1 MEMGKVMDDDIKKRE
16 LLFDVLRGFAIV
28 LVVFAHC
35 IQDGSGAAFRE
46 NALYFEDRLYQFIYS
61 FHMPLFMIVSGYLN
75 WESMKNAHNKKER
88 RMLLAR
94 RASALLAPI
103 FLWSAVDYVRILITN
118 YINGSSQPEALVFV
132 YFYLALT
139 NLWFLWAV
147 WWSFFVVYVMHYF
160 LRDNVIIYAAGFLVL
175 FIIPDGLGLG
185 SYKYMLPY
193 FISAFY
199 LHGYLQDKGHKLQK
213 MPKLWILAA
222 TGIAFAGLFVLYNE
236 ESFIYLTGYK
246 LIGRNV
252 VKQLWIDVYRMTI
265 GFVGS
270 AFFILLWQ
278 YLLGFVNK
286 MNVVRRT
293 NFSFQV
299 LRKLGVNSMGIYI
312 LSGYL
317 LVFVVQRFATTDTP
331 SYLRN
336 LLEAFVVI
344 SVSFLM
350 TIIMKKLPVLRKF
363 VGK

>member
-1 MEMGKVMDDDIKKRE
+1 MDKNNERE
-16 LLFDVLRGFAIV
+16 LLPDILRGFAII
-28 LVVFAHC
+28 LVVLGHC
-35 IQDGSGAAFRE
+35 IQEGSGALYKSE
-46 NALYFEDRLYQFIYS
+46 MLYFSDRLYQFIYS
-61 FHMPLFMIVSGYLN
+61 FHMPLFMMVSGYLN
-75 WESMKNAHNKKER
+75 WKSMKKAQSKKER
-88 RMLLAR
+88 RTLLAR
-94 RASALLAPI
+94 RASALLTPV
-103 FLWSAVDYVRILITN
+103 FLWASVDYARILITN
-118 YINGSSQPEALVFV
+118 YINGAPQPEALIFV

-147 WWSFFVVYVMHYF
+147 WWSFLIVYVMHYF
-160 LRDNVIIYAAGFLVL
+160 LKDSVIIYALGFLAL

-185 SYKYMLPY
+185 PYKYMLPY

-213 MPKLWILAA
+213 TPKLWMLAA
-222 TGIAFAGLFVLYNE
+222 AGLAFAGLFVLYNE

-252 VKQLWIDVYRMTI
+252 VKQLWIDVYRTTI

-270 AFFILLWQ
+270 GFFILLWQ
-278 YLLGFVNK
+278 YLLVCVNK
-286 MNVVRRT
+286 INEARRT

-299 LRKLGVNSMGIYI
+299 LRKLGANSMGIYI

-317 LVFVVQRFATTDTP
+317 LIFVVQRFVAADTP
-331 SYLRN
+331 SYLTN
-336 LLEAFVVI
+336 LLEALVVI
-344 SVSFLM
+344 SVSLLM